1 MPATKSKRRDM
12 VRLPR
17 NDFESLLE
25 QAACRGARKALLEV
39 GLADETAAK
48 DIRTLRDLASS
59 LKLMQRTFLQT
70 VVRWMT
76 IGLLLLLLAGI
87 ATKSSFFQR

>member
-1 MPATKSKRRDM
+1 MPVKSRQKNM
-12 VRLPR
+12 MRLPLSE
-17 NDFESLLE
+17 FENLLE

-70 VVRWMT
+70 LVRWFT
-76 IGLLLLLLAGI
+76 VGLLLLLLAGV
-87 ATKSSFFQR
+87 ATKSGLIQK